1 MIDLD
6 AIEARCAAATPGP
19 WRQCGADRKGCACGM
34 VWSEPADFVVA
45 QGEEGERAGTV
56 CGFDVD
62 DETISANMRFVA
74 HARED
79 VPALLAEVRR
89 LTPNHEAHGQAL
101 ALVARL
107 VEEHNSLAAERDAA
121 FQRAVTLALGCNDFS
136 GGHSGEMLDAFWHGI
151 GTVVNVLRDAAAGGG
166 SFALRSVEAVGA
178 RIEREGQP

>member
-45 QGEEGERAGTV
+45 QGEKGERAGGF

-62 DETISANMRFVA
+62 DETISTNMRFVA
-74 HARED
+74 HARSD

-89 LTPNHEAHGQAL
+89 LTARLAL
-101 ALVARL
+101 AQA
-107 VEEHNSLAAERDAA
+107 SLIDNCEWHGSICDE
-121 FQRAVTLALGCNDFS
+121 FDNS
-136 GGHSGEMLDAFWHGI
+136 GGEYCEGECQPCAIMQRMNKALDGYK
-151 GTVVNVLRDAAAGGG
+151 
-166 SFALRSVEAVGA
+166 
-178 RIEREGQP
+178 P

>member
-6 AIEARCAAATPGP
+6 AIEARCTAATPGP
-19 WRQCGADRKGCACGM
+19 WQQCGAARGGCTCGM

-45 QGEEGERAGTV
+45 QGEKGERAGV
-56 CGFDVD
+56 FCGFDVD

-74 HARED
+74 HARSD

-89 LTPNHEAHGQAL
+89 LT
-101 ALVARL
+101 
-107 VEEHNSLAAERDAA
+107 AEREAA
-121 FQRAVTLALGCNDFS
+121 LHRAVTLALGCNDFS
-136 GGHSGEMLDAFWHGI
+136 GGHSDKMLDAFRHGV
-151 GTVVNVLRDAAAGGG
+151 GTVVDVLRDAADSKD